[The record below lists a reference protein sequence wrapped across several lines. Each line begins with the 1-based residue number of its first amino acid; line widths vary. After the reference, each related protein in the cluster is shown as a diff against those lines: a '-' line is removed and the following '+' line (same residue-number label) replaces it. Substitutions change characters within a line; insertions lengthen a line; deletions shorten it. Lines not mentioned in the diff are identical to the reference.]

1 MCHPPMAHRM
11 IKRVNYSN
19 THVTAGRILA
29 FEELKQDPSAHF
41 SSPEQVLSEARLSQ
55 QDKIEV
61 LTNWANE
68 MRQLQ
73 VAEEENMSGAGG
85 AGETLAK
92 IEDALRQLGAEESGE
107 HDAKA

>member
-1 MCHPPMAHRM
+1 MS
-11 IKRVNYSN
+11 V
-19 THVTAGRILA
+19 
-29 FEELKQDPSAHF
+29 EELKRDPSAHF
-41 SSPEQVLSEARLSQ
+41 DAPHQVLADERLSRE
-55 QDKIEV
+55 DRIEV

-73 VAEEENMSGAGG
+73 VAEEENMIGSGS
-85 AGETLAK
+85 AGEKLAT